1 MDSYMWSCQGRL
13 PKKESKFRAAK
24 RPLGVAACEIVE
36 SAPGVGPRSGQGT
49 EPPCNSNSSNT
60 QKHYTRRL
68 CNHSYIYSATS
79 VGHRHSATLSPL
91 DYTAL
96 CHALSHR
103 LHASTY
109 CLPAV
114 LLHSLSLSSTP
125 DWMLISLSLSPSST
139 PDWMLISLTLSPS
152 NTPIVDCGSPIQ
164 GVNVN
169 TPEQE
174 LKSIEST
181 ATSIETT
188 LDKNLERATPNENA
202 ALTKIQAMTS
212 SYSHPSNAWRNYEV
226 MLSSEIEWTQH
237 KLRASLCNQYYQFKK
252 FIAERPPVDA
262 TLREWINSAEYKS
275 KTVFPHLEAEIIAP
289 ANRLL
294 PVPELETKSIAEKKR
309 FFTRRVRELTHANDQ
324 KMEAFEKGAKS
335 VLDALYNA
343 VLTSSGMDR
352 DLKGDL
358 SRPYSIEEKADVIQL
373 GLNIGDDLN
382 CPRPKI

>member
-1 MDSYMWSCQGRL
+1 MKQTYI
-13 PKKESKFRAAK
+13 FA
-24 RPLGVAACEIVE
+24 
-36 SAPGVGPRSGQGT
+36 APG
-49 EPPCNSNSSNT
+49 EI
-60 QKHYTRRL
+60 L
-68 CNHSYIYSATS
+68 SYILKLSIYN
-79 VGHRHSATLSPL
+79 VGAEGNV
-91 DYTAL
+91 AF
-96 CHALSHR
+96 AF
-103 LHASTY
+103 
-109 CLPAV
+109 AV
-114 LLHSLSLSSTP
+114 LVVLQ
-125 DWMLISLSLSPSST
+125 
-139 PDWMLISLTLSPS
+139 
-152 NTPIVDCGSPIQ
+152 CGSPIQ

-289 ANRLL
+289 LLKNKHNRQT
-294 PVPELETKSIAEKKR
+294 V
-309 FFTRRVRELTHANDQ
+309 FYQ
-324 KMEAFEKGAKS
+324 
-335 VLDALYNA
+335 
-343 VLTSSGMDR
+343 
-352 DLKGDL
+352 
-358 SRPYSIEEKADVIQL
+358 SRS
-373 GLNIGDDLN
+373 
-382 CPRPKI
+382 